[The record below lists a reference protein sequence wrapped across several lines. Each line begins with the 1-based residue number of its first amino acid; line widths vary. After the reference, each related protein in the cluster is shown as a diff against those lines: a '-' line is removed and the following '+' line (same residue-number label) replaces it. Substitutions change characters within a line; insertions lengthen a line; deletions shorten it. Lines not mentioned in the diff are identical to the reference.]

1 MKVLTNTSW
10 GASRTSLL
18 RVYRAA
24 ILSIMD
30 YGCMIYG
37 PARQNVLKKL
47 DPIHHSALR
56 LCSGAFRTSPVESL
70 YVECCEPSL
79 DYRRTMLTLHFYF
92 KFLSHPEHP
101 FHKVY
106 LYFACKRPGHQ
117 SFLHF
122 SLEYKNF

>member
-56 LCSGAFRTSPVESL
+56 LCSGAFRTSPVES
-70 YVECCEPSL
+70 
-79 DYRRTMLTLHFYF
+79 
-92 KFLSHPEHP
+92 
-101 FHKVY
+101 
-106 LYFACKRPGHQ
+106 
-117 SFLHF
+117 
-122 SLEYKNF
+122 